1 MRFCKSKEHDF
12 KNICSVERAD
22 YTFVSIGPGWID
34 KEMMKEN
41 FQYIH
46 ENYQERLTLSTA
58 KKFQISAKKVFPDI
72 SGWFINILNNFY
84 FPLTNLISS

>member
-46 ENYQERLTLSTA
+46 ENYQERLTFITTNA
-58 KKFQISAKKVFPDI
+58 VNIHQILKIYRNQYVIRRIRKS
-72 SGWFINILNNFY
+72 
-84 FPLTNLISS
+84 